1 MKEFFR
7 EIVSVFNYA
16 PALMAIAVTIAVAFL
31 DIFISKAQGF
41 PYVIFYGESNA
52 GKSTIVRFLAAIF
65 GFGNSAKLTSGTST
79 MVALRAELENYNNIP
94 VFIEELDK
102 KRIDNIEDLGKDS
115 FSATPRK
122 KSSKDNK
129 EIVTEINTTFCAA
142 TNHFFE
148 NMTFAN
154 FSRFIPVNLT
164 TGQFDLTDFQYHHS
178 SSKLEKLS
186 CFLPEL
192 LSYRDKSFSIYEQ
205 EYKIAQKYC
214 NHARI
219 CNNAAIGMAM
229 WTVINTILDEKLVNT
244 EVLAKDYLKYFEQYL
259 DTETKYCD
267 IFLADVYSLFNKEEL
282 IYGRDF
288 VITKNKYLRIN
299 LKKYCD
305 IYNSTHENTKLN
317 PAQLRLKLNNDKRI
331 ISLVATDMKPIG
343 KAIKIDI
350 SGNETLLN
358 IKSRITKLE
367 GNDNYED

>member
-1 MKEFFR
+1 MREFFR
-7 EIVSVFNYA
+7 EIVRVFNYA
-16 PALMAIAVTIAVAFL
+16 PALMAIAVTIAVAFW
-31 DIFISKAQGF
+31 DIFISKGQGF
-41 PYVIFYGESNA
+41 PYVIFYGDSNT
-52 GKSTIVRFLAAIF
+52 GKSTIIRFLAAIF

-102 KRIDNIEDLGKDS
+102 KRIDSIEDLGKDS

-154 FSRFIPVNLT
+154 FSRLIPVNLA

-178 SSKLEKLS
+178 SNKLEKLS
-186 CFLPEL
+186 CFLPEI
-192 LSYRDKSFSIYEQ
+192 LSYRDKIFSIYEQ

-214 NHARI
+214 NYARI
-219 CNNAAIGMAM
+219 CNNAAIGMAI
-229 WTVINTILDEKLVNT
+229 WVVINTILNEELVDT
-244 EVLAKDYLKYFEQYL
+244 EALAKDYLKYFEQYL

-267 IFLADVYSLFNKEEL
+267 IFLSDVYSLFNKEEL
-282 IYGRDF
+282 IYDRDF

-299 LKKYCD
+299 LQKYCD
-305 IYNSTHENTKLN
+305 IYNSMHENTKLN
-317 PAQLRLKLNNDKRI
+317 PRQLRLKLKNDKRI

-350 SGNETLLN
+350 SSNETLLN
-358 IKSRITKLE
+358 IQNRIPELKE
-367 GNDNYED
+367 HDDYED